1 MKFLLNI
8 IFSILLLFAL
18 IEPALAEKVQLSVNE
33 DCVKKSYQVYGDEQ
47 PQKGNF
53 VVVDLDESISKKELE
68 KTKKDIEKERKK
80 KAEGGPGT
88 LSRLGTGLTD
98 LIFAP
103 VQSPAAP
110 FAVVFKS
117 IAEKSPLKKML
128 FDFLQIFY
136 QNHTEKYHEFL
147 DQEVFGKAIQKISS
161 FETATQY
168 EEGMKVYNAECK
180 NDNPKPNCVIAKSLC
195 SYEKY
200 VGVLFHVTGMP
211 AATNMGQIDDIQAAL
226 DIVKKRDAAL
236 LQEAVD
242 SKAALDTAI
251 AVYSNFYQTYLMHL
265 RLKDV
270 IQGLV
275 KVRNR
280 MSYLAELVSCIPKT
294 FVGIATTKCD

>member
-8 IFSILLLFAL
+8 TFSMLLLFAL
-18 IEPALAEKVQLSVNE
+18 IEPAFAEKVQLPVHE

-53 VVVDLDESISKKELE
+53 VEVDLDESISKKELKETKEDIAKQRKE
-68 KTKKDIEKERKK
+68 K
-80 KAEGGPGT
+80 GT

-103 VQSPAAP
+103 FQSPAAP

-147 DQEVFGKAIQKISS
+147 DREVFGKAIQTISS

-180 NDNPKPNCVIAKSLC
+180 DDNPKPNCVIAKALC

-200 VGVLFHVTGMP
+200 VGVLFHMTGMP
-211 AATNMGQIDDIQAAL
+211 TATNMKQIDDLQAAL
-226 DIVKKRDAAL
+226 NIVKKRDGAL

-242 SKAALDTAI
+242 SKLALDTAI
-251 AVYSNFYQTYLMHL
+251 EVYSNFYQTYLMHL